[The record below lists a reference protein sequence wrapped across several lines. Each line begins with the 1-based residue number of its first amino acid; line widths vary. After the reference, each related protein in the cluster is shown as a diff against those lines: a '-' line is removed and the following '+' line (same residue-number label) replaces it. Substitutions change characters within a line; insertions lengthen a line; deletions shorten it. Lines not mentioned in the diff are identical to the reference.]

1 MQRKCYFLQSIFC
14 RVEKQMEEDGQHGGE
29 TMRRNISASA
39 INKNC
44 ANNLHNSRNNDK
56 KQEMTY
62 FRKSGQNVLTSAVCS
77 AIISKLSLMRRHIQK
92 KSKDNR
98 RHGMRQSVL
107 EKLLDGKKKVVD
119 KADRWW

>member
-1 MQRKCYFLQSIFC
+1 
-14 RVEKQMEEDGQHGGE
+14 MEEDGQPGGE
-29 TMRRNISASA
+29 TMRRSISASA
-39 INKNC
+39 INENC
-44 ANNLHNSRNNDK
+44 ANNLHNSHNNDK
-56 KQEMTY
+56 KREMTY
-62 FRKSGQNVLTSAVCS
+62 FRKTGRNVLTSAVGS

-119 KADRWW
+119 KADRW